1 VGGRTLVA
9 EESAL
14 RHPKR
19 PSHSTVVAYTALFVA
34 LGGSSYAAVKV
45 SSGQIVN
52 NTVRGED
59 IRNHTIKGVDVASRT
74 LHAKNFAAGELP
86 RGPQGPVGARGPSFG
101 DGKTVSNVNNMAC
114 DTDVVVGSQ
123 TVTLTAPSRI
133 WVFGQGT
140 FRPDGSNKREFGL
153 RMRLRNAANTT
164 TLAASVEAW
173 DSNTPTGDADTVMQ
187 VATGGLLE
195 TGDSEVPR
203 PPFVAPAGAYVLQ
216 LVARAISGAAPC
228 ATNFP
233 DFGTNGGN
241 SMGYLVL
248 GTG

>member
-1 VGGRTLVA
+1 MATVR
-9 EESAL
+9 
-14 RHPKR
+14 
-19 PSHSTVVAYTALFVA
+19 SHFARNVVAYLALFVA

-45 SSGQIVN
+45 GSGQIVN
-52 NTVRGED
+52 NSVRGKD
-59 IRNHTIKGVDVASRT
+59 IRNHSIKGVDVASRT
-74 LHAKNFAAGELP
+74 LHAKNFASGELP
-86 RGPQGPVGARGPSFG
+86 AGARGAQGPAGARGPSFG

-123 TVTLTAPSRI
+123 TVTLTAPARI

-153 RMRLRNAANTT
+153 RFRLRNAANTA
-164 TLAASVEAW
+164 TLAASVEGW
-173 DSNTPTGDADTVMQ
+173 DSNTPTGDADTVMH
-187 VATGGLLE
+187 VSTGGLLE
-195 TGDSEVPR
+195 SGDSEVPR
-203 PPFVAPAGAYVLQ
+203 PPHVAPAGTYVLQ

-241 SMGYLVL
+241 SMGYVVL

>member
-1 VGGRTLVA
+1 MA
-9 EESAL
+9 SL
-14 RHPKR
+14 RAHFAR
-19 PSHSTVVAYTALFVA
+19 NVVAYLALFVA

-86 RGPQGPVGARGPSFG
+86 RGAQGPTGPRGPSFG
-101 DGKTVSNVNNMAC
+101 DGKTVSNVNNMPC
-114 DTDVVVGSQ
+114 NTDVVVGSQ
-123 TVTLTAPSRI
+123 TLTLSAPSRI

-140 FRPDGSNKREFGL
+140 FRPDGSTTKEFGL
-153 RMRLRNAANTT
+153 RFRLRNAANTT
-164 TLAASVEAW
+164 TLAASVEGW
-173 DSNTPTGDADTVMQ
+173 DSNAPTGDADTVMH
-187 VATGGLLE
+187 VSTGGLLA

-203 PPFVAPAGAYVLQ
+203 PPHVAPAGTYVLQ
-216 LVARAISGAAPC
+216 LVARAIDSAAPC

>member
-1 VGGRTLVA
+1 MATLRA
-9 EESAL
+9 HFA
-14 RHPKR
+14 RN
-19 PSHSTVVAYTALFVA
+19 VVAYLALFVA

-45 SSGQIVN
+45 SGNQIVN
-52 NTVRGED
+52 NTVSSADLRNGGVRSKD
-59 IRNHTIKGVDVASRT
+59 IHDHTIKGADVASRT
-74 LHAKNFAAGELP
+74 LHAKNFATGELP
-86 RGPQGPVGARGPSFG
+86 RGAQGPGGARGPSFG
-101 DGKTVSNVNNMAC
+101 DGKTVSNVINMAC
-114 DTDVVVGSQ
+114 DTDVVVGSEAI
-123 TVTLTAPSRI
+123 TLTTPSRI

-140 FRPDGSNKREFGL
+140 FRPDGSTKREFGL
-153 RMRLRNAANTT
+153 RLRLRNAANTT

-173 DSNTPTGDADTVMQ
+173 DSNTPAGDADTVMQ

-203 PPFVAPAGAYVLQ
+203 PAHVAPPGTYVLQ
-216 LVARAISGAAPC
+216 LVARAIAGAAPC

-241 SMGYLVL
+241 AMGYVVL